1 MCFCRRNDSSRR
13 EVEQVENEFIGMLR
27 LDPKGS
33 NNVGWKIAKVHRDD
47 HVRLSSNGSGKD
59 VSVVRIG
66 QLEAGDQIFVAGD
79 EGVGGMQVHQRA
91 GSFEF
96 LPRQVWALFQ

>member
-47 HVRLSSNGSGKD
+47 HVRLAANGSGKD

-79 EGVGGMQVHQRA
+79 EGVGGMQVHQGA

-96 LPRQVWALFQ
+96 VARQVWALFQ